1 MSTPLLPGLCVLFSL
16 VLCEPGPLSDVLVDR
31 YFIPAECS
39 RQVQSGDF
47 IRYHYNGTFADGK
60 KFDSSYD
67 HSNTFNV
74 EVGKGRLIPGMD
86 KAVLGMCVNERRR
99 IVIPPHL
106 GYGSQGVDNVI
117 PPDTTL
123 YFDIILHDIWNH
135 NDKVQTK
142 TLHRPAV
149 CNRTVQSSDYVRY
162 HYNGTLLNGTLFDSS
177 HNRMSTYDTY
187 VGIGWLIK
195 GMDEGLLGMC
205 VGERRMII
213 IPPFLAYGETG
224 YGSDIPPQAS
234 LVFDTLL
241 LDLHNQN
248 DTVSIEKLAVPEPCT
263 RQIETGDFI
272 RYHYNG
278 TLLDGTFFDS
288 SYSRNHTYDTYIGMG
303 YVISGIDQGL
313 LGACMGE
320 MRRVII
326 PPHLAYG
333 QDGVANKIPP
343 SAVLVFDVHIIDFHN
358 PKDKVQIQPY
368 FKPGACNR
376 TSQVNDYVTYH
387 YNASLMDGTQLYT
400 SREFDSP
407 PTLILGSSK
416 TIEGLSQ
423 GLLDM
428 CIGEKRILTVPP
440 HLGHGEKGA
449 GDIPG
454 SAVLMFDV
462 ELLDMKPGVP
472 EGYLFVWT
480 DKPPAKLHEELDSN
494 QDGEILLE
502 EFTRYIMAQV
512 DQGTGRLSPID
523 DPDKLINDMF
533 KNQDRNQDGK
543 ITPEELKLKTDEDN
557 ERIVKDEL

>member
-1 MSTPLLPGLCVLFSL
+1 MSTPLLPGLCLLFSL
-16 VLCEPGPLSDVLVDR
+16 VLCEPGPLSDVLINR
-31 YFIPAECS
+31 YFIPAVCPRE
-39 RQVQSGDF
+39 VQSGDF
-47 IRYHYNGTFADGK
+47 IRYHYNGTFADGR

-67 HSNTFNV
+67 HSSTFNV

-123 YFDIILHDIWNH
+123 YFDVILHDIWNH
-135 NDKVQTK
+135 NDKVQIK
-142 TLHRPAV
+142 TLYKPTV

-177 HNRMSTYDTY
+177 HNRMKTYDTY
-187 VGIGWLIK
+187 VGVGWLIK

-205 VGERRMII
+205 VGERRIII

-234 LVFDTLL
+234 LVFDILL
-241 LDLHNQN
+241 LDLHNPN
-248 DTVSIEKLAVPEPCT
+248 DTVSVEKLVSPDSCT

-278 TLLDGTFFDS
+278 SLLDGTFFDS

-303 YVISGIDQGL
+303 YVISGLDQGL

-320 MRRVII
+320 IRRVVI

-358 PKDKVQIQPY
+358 PKDRVQIRPY
-368 FKPGACNR
+368 FKPDACNR
-376 TSQVNDYVTYH
+376 TSQINDYVTYH
-387 YNASLMDGTQLYT
+387 YNASLVDGTQLYT
-400 SREFDSP
+400 SREFDTP
-407 PTLILGSSK
+407 PTFILGSSK

-423 GLLDM
+423 GLFDM
-428 CIGEKRILTVPP
+428 CIGEKRILTIPP
-440 HLGHGEKGA
+440 HLGHGEMGA
-449 GDIPG
+449 GDVPG
-454 SAVLMFDV
+454 SAVLLFDV
-462 ELLDMKPGVP
+462 ELLDSKPGVP

-480 DKPPAKLHEELDSN
+480 DKPPANLHKELDSN

-502 EFTRYIMAQV
+502 EFSRYIKAQV

-523 DPDKLINDMF
+523 DPEKLIEDMF
-533 KNQDRNQDGK
+533 GNQDRNKDGK
-543 ITPEELKLKTDEDN
+543 ITPDELKLKTDEDN

>member
-1 MSTPLLPGLCVLFSL
+1 MSKPMLPGVCLLFAL
-16 VLCEPGPLSDVLVDR
+16 VVCEPGPLSDVLVDR
-31 YFIPAECS
+31 YFIPSECS
-39 RQVQSGDF
+39 REVQSGDF

-74 EVGKGRLIPGMD
+74 QVGKGRLIPGMD
-86 KAVLGMCVNERRR
+86 KALLGMCVNERRR

-123 YFDIILHDIWNH
+123 YFDVILHDIWNH

-142 TLHRPAV
+142 TVYRPVA
-149 CNRTVQSSDYVRY
+149 CNRAVQNTDYIRY

-177 HNRMSTYDTY
+177 HNRMRTYDTY

-205 VGERRMII
+205 VGERRIII

-248 DTVSIEKLAVPEPCT
+248 DTVSIEKLVVPEHCT
-263 RQIETGDFI
+263 RQIASGDFI

-278 TLLDGTFFDS
+278 SLLDGTFFDS
-288 SYSRNHTYDTYIGMG
+288 SYSRNNTYDTYIGMG
-303 YVISGIDQGL
+303 YVIAGIDQGL
-313 LGACMGE
+313 LGACLGE
-320 MRRVII
+320 KRRVII

-333 QDGVANKIPP
+333 ENGIADKIPA

-358 PKDKVQIQPY
+358 PKDKVQIQTY
-368 FKPGACNR
+368 SKPDACNE
-376 TSQVNDYVTYH
+376 TSQINDYVTYH
-387 YNASLMDGTQLYT
+387 YTASLMDGTQLYT
-400 SREFDSP
+400 SHDYDTP
-407 PTLILGSSK
+407 PTLVLGSSK
-416 TIEGLSQ
+416 TIEGLNQ
-423 GLLDM
+423 GLLGM
-428 CIGEKRILTVPP
+428 CIGEKRILTIPP

-449 GDIPG
+449 GDVPG
-454 SAVLMFDV
+454 SAVLLFDV
-462 ELLDMKPGVP
+462 ELLSMKPGVP
-472 EGYLFVWT
+472 EGYLFIWN
-480 DKPPAKLHEELDSN
+480 DKAPAKLHEELDRN
-494 QDGEILLE
+494 QDGEILFE
-502 EFTRYIMAQV
+502 EFSSYIMAQV
-512 DQGTGRLSPID
+512 NQGKGRLSPAD
-523 DPDKLINDMF
+523 DPDKLIKDMF
-533 KNQDRNQDGK
+533 GNQDRNHDGK
-543 ITPEELKLKTDEDN
+543 ITPDELKLKTDEDN

>member
-142 TLHRPAV
+142 TLHRPTV

-205 VGERRMII
+205 VGERRIII

-248 DTVSIEKLAVPEPCT
+248 DTVSIEKLVVPEPCT

-278 TLLDGTFFDS
+278 SLLDGTFFDS
-288 SYSRNHTYDTYIGMG
+288 RTTERWKGLSREFENWGPR
-303 YVISGIDQGL
+303 QPK
-313 LGACMGE
+313 A
-320 MRRVII
+320 
-326 PPHLAYG
+326 LAPMAEKLKLEA
-333 QDGVANKIPP
+333 QEANKIPP

-368 FKPGACNR
+368 FKPDACNR
-376 TSQVNDYVTYH
+376 TSQINDYVTYH

-400 SREFDSP
+400 SRELDTP

-449 GDIPG
+449 GDVPG

-543 ITPEELKLKTDEDN
+543 ITPDELKLKTDEDN
-557 ERIVKDEL
+557 EQIVKDEL